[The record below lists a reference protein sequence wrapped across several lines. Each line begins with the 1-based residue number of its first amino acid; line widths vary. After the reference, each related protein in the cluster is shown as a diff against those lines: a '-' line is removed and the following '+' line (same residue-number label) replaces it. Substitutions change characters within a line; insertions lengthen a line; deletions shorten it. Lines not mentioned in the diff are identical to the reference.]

1 MDLKTLLNEITKTA
15 INQKVINYAAAGTD
29 IYQLNARK
37 IDAYPVLFVS
47 PTGNHLVEQ
56 NTTTFEI
63 TLYYFDRL
71 LEDNSNDID
80 IYSASIEQI
89 KNLVRWIADIENVVS
104 VADGYN
110 ITNFNETESFNDRIA
125 GSYTTIQIEVI
136 NDTICGV
143 L

>member
-1 MDLKTLLNEITKTA
+1 MDLRTLLNEITKTA

-47 PTGNHLVEQ
+47 PTGNHLVEK

-80 IYSASIEQI
+80 IYSTSVEQL
-89 KNLVRWIADIENVVS
+89 KNLIIWIADIEGIVEIQ
-104 VADGYN
+104 DGYN
-110 ITNFNETESFNDRIA
+110 ITNFSEVETFNDRIA